1 MKTMRALVSAT
12 YAPLDQIGITE
23 LPTPV
28 AGPGQ
33 LLVRVQA
40 ASLNPL
46 DPKLVTGVMREMI
59 PVQHPYVLGFDAAG
73 TVEAVGEGVTGFAPG
88 DAVVAYTD
96 SSVAEYTVVDAAGA
110 VVRKPENV
118 DAVRAAALPV
128 AGLTAAQLVE
138 AAALKSGDRVLIVGA
153 TGGVGAYAVQLAA
166 QLGAEVWAT
175 ARPDET
181 NFVVALGAKHAV
193 DYTSGDI
200 TAQAEGI
207 DVVIDL
213 VNFGAGIPSA
223 VLRDGG
229 RILSPLGGWDENTY
243 DRGVTATYVGVAPT
257 ADGLREL
264 LDAVA
269 AGTLAVEVS
278 GTSAFDDSAKAT
290 NDFFGSHKRGKHVIT
305 F

>member
-1 MKTMRALVSAT
+1 MRALVSHT
-12 YAPLDQIGITE
+12 YAPLDQIEVAE

-73 TVEAVGEGVTGFAPG
+73 TVEAVGEGVTDFAVG
-88 DAVVAYTD
+88 DEVVAYTD
-96 SSVAEYTVVDAAGA
+96 SSVAEYTVVDVAGP
-110 VVRKPENV
+110 VVRKPERV
-118 DAVRAAALPV
+118 DVVHAAALPV
-128 AGLTAAQLVE
+128 AGLTAAALVE
-138 AAALKSGDRVLIVGA
+138 AADLKSGDRVLVVGA
-153 TGGVGAYAVQLAA
+153 TGGVGGYAVQLAA
-166 QLGAEVWAT
+166 RLGAEVWAT
-175 ARPDET
+175 ARPEET
-181 NFVVALGAKHAV
+181 DFVLALGAKHAV
-193 DYTSGDI
+193 DYTSGEI
-200 TAQAEGI
+200 TAQAKDI

-243 DRGVTATYVGVAPT
+243 DHGITAAYVGVAPS
-257 ADGLREL
+257 ADGLRDL

-278 GTSAFDDSAKAT
+278 GTSTFGDSAKST
-290 NDFFGSHKRGKHVIT
+290 NEFFGGHKRGKHVIT